1 MVATEPAYANRWDIA
16 GWTGEV
22 PARSHK
28 PNHEGSIPSPANGGT
43 MKEYEVAIKIDDND
57 YIDTLVISL
66 VRQGYEVYY
75 NDDENVVGFKA
86 YDEEVKEINRNGKN

>member
-1 MVATEPAYANRWDIA
+1 
-16 GWTGEV
+16 
-22 PARSHK
+22 
-28 PNHEGSIPSPANGGT
+28 

-75 NDDENVVGFKA
+75 NDDEDVVCFKT
-86 YDEEVKEINRNGKN
+86 YDDEVREIKK

>member
-1 MVATEPAYANRWDIA
+1 MRVQILPLAFIKSRDFT
-16 GWTGEV
+16 TVVKVGE
-22 PARSHK
+22 R
-28 PNHEGSIPSPANGGT
+28 

-75 NDDENVVGFKA
+75 NDDEDVVCFKT
-86 YDEEVKEINRNGKN
+86 YDEEVREVKR

>member
-1 MVATEPAYANRWDIA
+1 
-16 GWTGEV
+16 
-22 PARSHK
+22 
-28 PNHEGSIPSPANGGT
+28 

-75 NDDENVVGFKA
+75 NDDENKVCFKT
-86 YDEEVKEINRNGKN
+86 YDEEVREIKR

>member
-1 MVATEPAYANRWDIA
+1 
-16 GWTGEV
+16 
-22 PARSHK
+22 
-28 PNHEGSIPSPANGGT
+28 

-75 NDDENVVGFKA
+75 NDDEDVVCFKT
-86 YDEEVKEINRNGKN
+86 YDEEVREIKR

>member
-1 MVATEPAYANRWDIA
+1 
-16 GWTGEV
+16 
-22 PARSHK
+22 
-28 PNHEGSIPSPANGGT
+28 
-43 MKEYEVAIKIDDND
+43 MKEYEIAIKIDDND

>member
-1 MVATEPAYANRWDIA
+1 
-16 GWTGEV
+16 
-22 PARSHK
+22 
-28 PNHEGSIPSPANGGT
+28 

-75 NDDENVVGFKA
+75 NDDENVVCFKT
-86 YDEEVKEINRNGKN
+86 YDEEVREIKR

>member
-1 MVATEPAYANRWDIA
+1 
-16 GWTGEV
+16 
-22 PARSHK
+22 
-28 PNHEGSIPSPANGGT
+28 

-75 NDDENVVGFKA
+75 NNDEDLVCFKT
-86 YDEEVKEINRNGKN
+86 YDEEVREIKK

>member
-1 MVATEPAYANRWDIA
+1 
-16 GWTGEV
+16 
-22 PARSHK
+22 
-28 PNHEGSIPSPANGGT
+28 

-75 NDDENVVGFKA
+75 NDDEDKVCFKT
-86 YDEEVKEINRNGKN
+86 YDEEVKEIKR